1 MIPGIKHKKM
11 KQMERQMKKM
21 GMKMNDVEGVEEVI
35 IRCRDKDIIIS
46 PAEVNIMNVMGSDT
60 YQITGNV
67 REEEKEIVL
76 EINDEDIELVA
87 NQVGVSKEVAEDAL
101 KEANGDLAEAIMKL
115 NQ

>member
-1 MIPGIKHKKM
+1 
-11 KQMERQMKKM
+11 
-21 GMKMNDVEGVEEVI
+21 
-35 IRCRDKDIIIS
+35 
-46 PAEVNIMNVMGSDT
+46 MNVMGSDT

>member
-1 MIPGIKHKKM
+1 MIPGMKPKKM

-21 GMKMNDVEGVEEVI
+21 GMKMDDVEGVEEVI

>member
-1 MIPGIKHKKM
+1 
-11 KQMERQMKKM
+11 
-21 GMKMNDVEGVEEVI
+21 
-35 IRCRDKDIIIS
+35 
-46 PAEVNIMNVMGSDT
+46 MGSDT

>member
-1 MIPGIKHKKM
+1 MIPGMNPKKM
-11 KQMERQMKKM
+11 KQMEKKKKKM
-21 GMKMNDVEGVEEVI
+21 GMKMDDVEGVEEVI

>member
-1 MIPGIKHKKM
+1 MIPGMNPKKM

-21 GMKMNDVEGVEEVI
+21 GMKMDDVEGVEEVI

>member
-1 MIPGIKHKKM
+1 
-11 KQMERQMKKM
+11 MKKM
-21 GMKMNDVEGVEEVI
+21 GMKMDDVEGVEEVI

>member
-1 MIPGIKHKKM
+1 MIPGMNKKQM

-21 GMKMNDVEGVEEVI
+21 GMKMDDVEGVEEVI

>member
-1 MIPGIKHKKM
+1 MIPGMNPKKM

-21 GMKMNDVEGVEEVI
+21 GMKMDDVEAVEEVI